1 MNVRYTT
8 VSLSLIEKLKLR
20 KDKVISIMTETLKEA
35 GVKKDKAILDHVKSI
50 MEVYILEYQLHL
62 ANAEMNAKR
71 ILVNEAVAEYLKLKI
86 EGDR

>member
-1 MNVRYTT
+1 MNVRYPT

-35 GVKKDKAILDHVKSI
+35 GVKKDKAILAHVKSI
-50 MEVYILEYQLHL
+50 MEVDILEYQLHL